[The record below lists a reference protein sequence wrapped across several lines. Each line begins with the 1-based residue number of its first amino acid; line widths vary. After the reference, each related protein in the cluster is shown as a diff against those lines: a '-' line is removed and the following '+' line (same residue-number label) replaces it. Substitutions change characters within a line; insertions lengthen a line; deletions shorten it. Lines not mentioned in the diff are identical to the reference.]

1 MYTNQSSLLGAVFLA
16 IKGGTVIGEM
26 CYLSIKHLSTVGASE
41 WLDALG
47 LLLILLLSILFLIAL
62 YKPVKVKTSQLFLSK
77 CKF

>member
-1 MYTNQSSLLGAVFLA
+1 VYTKQSSLLGAVFLA
-16 IKGGTVIGEM
+16 IKGGIVIGEM
-26 CYLSIKHLSTVGASE
+26 FYLTSIKHLSTVGASE

-47 LLLILLLSILFLIAL
+47 LLLILLSILFLIAL